1 MEALLKRYYTKVQYF
16 IGSVMSIADLQ
27 RVKVSPSIR
36 LLSSMRQFCFW
47 YQVDKATA
55 CLIIADK
62 ECPDP
67 DGDDSA
73 NIMRV
78 ISLKNFNQRIR
89 VLLQLLHYRNK
100 VKHMDIS
107 VLSNWSVLLPDE
119 CRFNTWLE
127 CQRWRWN
134 HLHSGVETGSDW
146 NVMCRSGIFDDGMKN
161 FHESIDHMDS
171 ILDDKYFSYVSV

>member
-16 IGSVMSIADLQ
+16 VGSVMNIADLH
-27 RVKVSPSIR
+27 RV
-36 LLSSMRQFCFW
+36 
-47 YQVDKATA
+47 QVDKATA

-89 VLLQLLHYRNK
+89 ILLQLIHYKNK
-100 VKHMDIS
+100 V
-107 VLSNWSVLLPDE
+107 
-119 CRFNTWLE
+119 
-127 CQRWRWN
+127 
-134 HLHSGVETGSDW
+134 
-146 NVMCRSGIFDDGMKN
+146 
-161 FHESIDHMDS
+161 ESISDTR
-171 ILDDKYFSYVSV
+171 ILC

>member
-16 IGSVMSIADLQ
+16 VGSVMNIADLH
-27 RVKVSPSIR
+27 RVQVYLKSILIIKKKER
-36 LLSSMRQFCFW
+36 NVFSL
-47 YQVDKATA
+47 YNKVDKATA

-89 VLLQLLHYRNK
+89 VLLQLLHYKNK
-100 VKHMDIS
+100 VKLIYIY
-107 VLSNWSVLLPDE
+107 L
-119 CRFNTWLE
+119 FN
-127 CQRWRWN
+127 
-134 HLHSGVETGSDW
+134 
-146 NVMCRSGIFDDGMKN
+146 K
-161 FHESIDHMDS
+161 
-171 ILDDKYFSYVSV
+171 